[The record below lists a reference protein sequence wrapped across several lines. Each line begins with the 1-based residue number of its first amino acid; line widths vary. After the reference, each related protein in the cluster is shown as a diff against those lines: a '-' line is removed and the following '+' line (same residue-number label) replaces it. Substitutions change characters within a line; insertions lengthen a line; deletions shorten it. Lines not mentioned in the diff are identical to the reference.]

1 MTDINNGFKTI
12 QFALYFTDNDDLDT
26 RVYRFLL
33 SKLLISHTQTYP
45 TKALMHKN
53 LEELYGANLYARV
66 ERHANLNIVGVV
78 FTCVN
83 PLIVKDPLLLD
94 QFIELINEMFV
105 ERTFFNEDIFQEEK
119 RLLIEQF
126 DSIKDN
132 KRVYANYEFTK
143 LLFGDDLYGYP
154 LPGRIE
160 DIKKVKLDDLI
171 AYYKNQFLN
180 QDIKIYLNG
189 HIKEYLTLFKSK
201 CLIKEKDKQF
211 DIDLTFRNPRLH
223 LHQEEE
229 TKMNQ
234 AIIKLGYINNIYRFD
249 EQYEAMLC
257 FDLILGGYPESRLFK
272 EIREKQALCYD
283 VSSGYDYYKGISV
296 ITSGVA
302 KDKKDYALNE
312 IKKLVED
319 FKVNE
324 ISQDEL
330 DHAKA
335 YIKHQIQSSMD
346 HQSYLTKSTFLK
358 RILNETVSTQERLER
373 LEKVQLDEVVK
384 ISKSIVL
391 DTTYALYGGEK

>member
-1 MTDINNGFKTI
+1 MTEINNGFKTI

-33 SKLLISHTQTYP
+33 SKLLTSHTSTYP
-45 TKALMHKN
+45 TKAQMHKK
-53 LEELYGANLYARV
+53 LEELYGASLYARV

-78 FTCVN
+78 LTCVN
-83 PLIVKDPLLLD
+83 PLIVKDDVLLN
-94 QFIELINEMFV
+94 QIIELINEMFV
-105 ERTFFNEDIFQEEK
+105 DRTFFNEDIFLEEK

-143 LLFGDDLYGYP
+143 LLFGKNLYGYP

-160 DIKKVKLDDLI
+160 DIKKVNLDDI
-171 AYYKNQFLN
+171 IDYYHSQFLK

-189 HIKEYLTLFKSK
+189 HINEYLNLFKSK
-201 CLIKEKDKQF
+201 CLIKEKDKNF
-211 DIDLTFRNPRLH
+211 DIDLSFRKARKH
-223 LHQEEE
+223 LHQEEM

-234 AIIKLGYINNIYRFD
+234 AIIKLGYIIDIYRSD
-249 EQYEAMLC
+249 KLYEAALC

-283 VSSGYDYYKGISV
+283 VSSGYDFYKGIVV

-319 FKVNE
+319 FKINE
-324 ISQDEL
+324 ISLDEL
-330 DHAKA
+330 NHAKA

-346 HQSYLTKSTFLK
+346 HQSYLTKSIFLK
-358 RILNETVSTQERLER
+358 RILNEKVTTQDRLER
-373 LEKVQLDEVVK
+373 LEQVKLVDVIK

-391 DTTYALYGGEK
+391 DTSYALYGGDK

>member
-1 MTDINNGFKTI
+1 MTDINNGFKTV

-33 SKLLISHTQTYP
+33 SKLLISHTSTYP
-45 TKALMHKN
+45 TKALMHKK
-53 LEELYGANLYARV
+53 LEELYGANLYQRV

-78 FTCVN
+78 LTCVN
-83 PLIVKDPLLLD
+83 PLIVKDDLLLN
-94 QFIELINEMFV
+94 QIIELINEMFV
-105 ERTFFNEDIFQEEK
+105 NRTYFNEDIFLEEK

-143 LLFGDDLYGYP
+143 LLFGNDLYGYP
-154 LPGRIE
+154 LAGRIE
-160 DIKKVKLDDLI
+160 DIKKVKLEDVMN
-171 AYYKNQFLN
+171 YYKTKFLN

-189 HIKEYLTLFKSK
+189 HIKEYSNLFKSK
-201 CLIKEKDKQF
+201 CLIEEKDKHF
-211 DIDLTFRNPRLH
+211 DIDLSFRKARVNTH
-223 LHQEEE
+223 KEEM

-234 AIIKLGYINNIYRFD
+234 AIIKLGYVVDIYRFD
-249 EQYEAMLC
+249 DLYEAVLC

-283 VSSGYDYYKGISV
+283 VSSGYDYYKGILV

-319 FKVNE
+319 FKINL
-324 ISQDEL
+324 ITADEL
-330 DHAKA
+330 NHAKA

-358 RILNETVSTQERLER
+358 RILKENISTQKRLER
-373 LEKVQLDEVVK
+373 LEKVRLEDIIE

-391 DTTYALYGGEK
+391 DTTYALYGGDK

>member
-33 SKLLISHTQTYP
+33 SKLLISHTSTYP
-45 TKALMHKN
+45 TKALMHKK

-83 PLIVKDPLLLD
+83 PLIVKDDSLLG
-94 QFIELINEMFV
+94 QIINLINEMFV
-105 ERTFFNEDIFQEEK
+105 KRTFFSEDIFLEEK

-126 DSIKDN
+126 DGIKDN

-143 LLFGDDLYGYP
+143 LLFGNELYGYP

-160 DIKKVKLDDLI
+160 DIKKVKLEDVMN
-171 AYYKNQFLN
+171 YYKNEFLN

-189 HIKEYLTLFKSK
+189 HIKEYSNLFKSK
-201 CLIKEKDKQF
+201 CLIKERDKHF
-211 DIDLTFRNPRLH
+211 DIDLSFRNARVNLYK
-223 LHQEEE
+223 EEM

-234 AIIKLGYINNIYRFD
+234 AIIKLAYINGIYRFD
-249 EQYEAMLC
+249 ELYEASLC

-283 VSSGYDYYKGISV
+283 VSSGYDFYKGVLI

-324 ISQDEL
+324 ISLDEL
-330 DHAKA
+330 NHAKA

-358 RILNETVSTQERLER
+358 RILKEKVSTQERLER
-373 LEKVQLDEVVK
+373 LEKVKLDDVIK
-384 ISKSIVL
+384 ISKSILL
-391 DTTYALYGGEK
+391 DTSYALYGGDK

>member
-1 MTDINNGFKTI
+1 MTDLNNGFKTI

-45 TKALMHKN
+45 TKALMHKK

-78 FTCVN
+78 LTCVN
-83 PLIVKDPLLLD
+83 PLIVKDDLLIE
-94 QFIELINEMFV
+94 QIIELINEMFV
-105 ERTFFNEDIFQEEK
+105 ERSFFNEDIFQEEK

-160 DIKKVKLDDLI
+160 DIKKVKLEDVID
-171 AYYKNQFLN
+171 YYKKHFLN

-189 HIKEYLTLFKSK
+189 HINEYVSLFKSK
-201 CLIKEKDKQF
+201 CLIEEKDKQF
-211 DIDLTFRNPRLH
+211 DLDLTFRKARPN
-223 LHQEEE
+223 LHQEEM

-234 AIIKLGYINNIYRFD
+234 AIIKLAYINNIYRFD
-249 EQYEAMLC
+249 STYEAMLC

-283 VSSGYDYYKGISV
+283 VSSGYDYYKGITV

-358 RILNETVSTQERLER
+358 RILKENVSTQERLDR
-373 LEKVQLDEVVK
+373 LEKVLLDDVVK
-384 ISKSIVL
+384 ISKSVTL
-391 DTTYALYGGEK
+391 DTTYALYGGDK